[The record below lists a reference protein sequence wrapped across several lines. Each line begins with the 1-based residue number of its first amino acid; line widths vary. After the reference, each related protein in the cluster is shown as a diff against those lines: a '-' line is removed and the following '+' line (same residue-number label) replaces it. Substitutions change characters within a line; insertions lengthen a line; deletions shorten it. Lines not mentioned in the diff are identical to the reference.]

1 MIIIPKKEFRG
12 DVQQFKD
19 ELTGNAWLN
28 RAGELAAQKKRILQD
43 PTLSDE
49 LKVDFSKPVSRQL
62 RRATKRLR
70 QIPSS
75 GGDGGEGEEEDDDDL
90 VSTNVEKWLKRL
102 ARHVQT
108 PTTPRGTPRSIL
120 QGTPQSTPR
129 RIPSGNPRKR
139 LRQDTPIPLS
149 DEGEDI
155 PTTSSKKPTLTSS
168 MLRGALGGL
177 FSSSSKKG
185 PSTRSKRKNKGPR
198 GALDRL
204 MAGDFSNQKGPTTR
218 SRFRKQKGK
227 GINKRTWLS
236 FR

>member
-108 PTTPRGTPRSIL
+108 PTTP
-120 QGTPQSTPR
+120 
-129 RIPSGNPRKR
+129 
-139 LRQDTPIPLS
+139 
-149 DEGEDI
+149 
-155 PTTSSKKPTLTSS
+155 
-168 MLRGALGGL
+168 
-177 FSSSSKKG
+177 
-185 PSTRSKRKNKGPR
+185 
-198 GALDRL
+198 
-204 MAGDFSNQKGPTTR
+204 
-218 SRFRKQKGK
+218 
-227 GINKRTWLS
+227 
-236 FR
+236 